1 MTKRPASG
9 SNPITKIRR
18 REIIV
23 QPGVC
28 KKTSLTA
35 RTMSVLIEDH
45 SRRRVPR
52 VPDRFMAA
60 QFSTGYESRQCV
72 DYRGPCPVAPKLQPE
87 RTTAVQ
93 EAYRHPVH
101 GHTCPPEEKD
111 RESL

>member
-1 MTKRPASG
+1 MTKSPARG

-45 SRRRVPR
+45 SRRSVPR
-52 VPDRFMAA
+52 DPDRFMAA
-60 QFSTGYESRQCV
+60 QFSSGCESR
-72 DYRGPCPVAPKLQPE
+72 K
-87 RTTAVQ
+87 
-93 EAYRHPVH
+93 
-101 GHTCPPEEKD
+101 
-111 RESL
+111 